1 MKLNSSHNLT
11 VSEQRIKNVSLGQF
25 YRVHNNVSTLGETF
39 SRSLLEII
47 IFVDK
52 TRPLKNWLD
61 YRFYDFLVF
70 QKKRGDKSSN
80 FYIKFEQ
87 CPIIK
92 ALY

>member
-1 MKLNSSHNLT
+1 VN
-11 VSEQRIKNVSLGQF
+11 
-25 YRVHNNVSTLGETF
+25 
-39 SRSLLEII
+39 
-47 IFVDK
+47 FVIADGTAGGFNEPGIDGNPFIDGK
-52 TRPLKNWLD
+52 ALVLRPLKNWLD